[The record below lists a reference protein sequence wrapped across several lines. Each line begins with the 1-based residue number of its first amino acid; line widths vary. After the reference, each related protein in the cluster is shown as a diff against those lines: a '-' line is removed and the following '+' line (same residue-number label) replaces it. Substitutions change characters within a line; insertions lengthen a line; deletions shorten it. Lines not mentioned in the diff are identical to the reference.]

1 MINCVGNEKNQIQL
15 SFYELYTIIFT
26 LLLII
31 IIIFINIIW
40 KLKKKPVT
48 KFLFTNNNI
57 T

>member
-26 LLLII
+26 VLLII

-40 KLKKKPVT
+40 KLKKKN
-48 KFLFTNNNI
+48 L
-57 T
+57 